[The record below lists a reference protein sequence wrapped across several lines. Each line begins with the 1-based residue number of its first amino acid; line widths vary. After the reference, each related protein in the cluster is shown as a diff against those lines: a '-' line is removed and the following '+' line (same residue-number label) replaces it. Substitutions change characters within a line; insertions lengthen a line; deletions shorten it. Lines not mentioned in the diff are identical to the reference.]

1 MDHQQQE
8 LLLALVEKSVRVI
21 PLDKEEWEAKAGLA
35 AVSVSDADDGDDDN
49 GDNKDDEDKDE
60 DTVDSSIGSTK
71 YSLDGRSLIFPTLS
85 NLRKACL
92 SSPSLSSA
100 PTSSPTSSKAR
111 DRKALIAALEKWIFQ
126 NHWKPQRNNGRGES
140 KHHNRNR
147 NHNHNPKGVSVL
159 SNSGLEGA
167 TNPRSLL
174 DLYVS
179 RVVSEEKYR
188 KRASQEESF
197 VADKAA
203 AATPQHHYHEKVQ
216 TKQKQEQTQQRNNKQ
231 RQPGKLGCALLQE
244 RDSSRSLLL
253 RSHNTLLDGEVFS
266 SSSNSNSSSHSNS
279 PSNSTTNSNGSPSRT
294 AILRCAASLYY
305 RIWYFRT
312 IHKKDLRRAY
322 GFAVASS
329 VSSSGKRVTLRIS
342 LLLLEKPSGNL
353 RDGPSIGGRYPLYVY
368 KTRYDLPEPGRTS
381 SSSSSSSAL
390 SPPLSSSK
398 VLYELS
404 QFLYCHSKSWPCP
417 YKDSRFLTTVRSSPG
432 GMLLPDEPVR
442 EPPTE
447 RIRKKV
453 ARAASGVI
461 IPIHHLEGCKI
472 IPTITSSLVI
482 YCRDSLAV
490 RELLKCS
497 GGLEEEGEDP
507 EGMKKL
513 IKAFTTVAT
522 NNSNSIQ
529 KNENEWYVKF
539 KTPSFGLFWDTSRS
553 AINGPRGGLLKK
565 GRNESSHLP
574 CIRRWLFLH
583 PVDSWVGS
591 FRSITITRSA
601 GVAFSRA
608 VQEYGMSWAS
618 YQREFL
624 GLVKSTLRIQACC
637 NSLVHGDIH
646 EGNLLYYHHHH
657 HRSSDNNDD
666 KDKDKDKDNNSDIE
680 SVKSSHHE
688 NDKLFPIGQQLVLID
703 WDEASR
709 PKPFRRNTLTDEERL
724 RYPEGLL
731 DFPEQYTQQQ
741 LMHLFGKLAMSFFPS
756 ETTQI
761 VSTNEGDS
769 DLDNAWMVPLLV
781 PPPPEPTVVAGAAT
795 TSTTSTFT
803 TTTITAT
810 PESYTKFL
818 GRSAVEQ
825 RFKAML
831 RGLEGIHH

>member
-21 PLDKEEWEAKAGLA
+21 PLDEEEWEAKAGVDVA
-35 AVSVSDADDGDDDN
+35 SASASSVDNDN
-49 GDNKDDEDKDE
+49 GDNKDDEDEDKDNDNDSK
-60 DTVDSSIGSTK
+60 DTVTTCDSSIGTK
-71 YSLDGRSLIFPTLS
+71 HSLDGRPLIFPTMS

-92 SSPSLSSA
+92 VSPSSSS
-100 PTSSPTSSKAR
+100 TSTSTSSKTR

-126 NHWKPQRNNGRGES
+126 NHWKPQRNNDKGES
-140 KHHNRNR
+140 KQHNH
-147 NHNHNPKGVSVL
+147 NHNHNPKGVKVL

-179 RVVSEEKYR
+179 RVVSEEKCR
-188 KRASQEESF
+188 KRVSQEKSF

-203 AATPQHHYHEKVQ
+203 GATPQSHHHKKVETKQ
-216 TKQKQEQTQQRNNKQ
+216 KQKQEQNQQRHNKP

-253 RSHNTLLDGEVFS
+253 RCHNTLLDGEVFL
-266 SSSNSNSSSHSNS
+266 SSSNS
-279 PSNSTTNSNGSPSRT
+279 NSNGSPSRT

-305 RIWYFRT
+305 RLWYFRT

-368 KTRYDLPEPGRTS
+368 KTRYDLPEPGRAS
-381 SSSSSSSAL
+381 SSSSSSSAS

-404 QFLYCHSKSWPCP
+404 QFLYHHSKSWPCP
-417 YKDSRFLTTVRSSPG
+417 YKDSRSLTTVRSSPG

-453 ARAASGVI
+453 ARSASGA

-490 RELLKCS
+490 RELLNCS
-497 GGLEEEGEDP
+497 GGPEEEGEDP
-507 EGMKKL
+507 VGIAKL

-522 NNSNSIQ
+522 NNSNDNP

-565 GRNESSHLP
+565 GRNASSHLL
-574 CIRRWLFLH
+574 CVRRWLFLH
-583 PVDSWVGS
+583 PVDSYVGS

-624 GLVKSTLRIQACC
+624 GLAKSTLRIQACC

-657 HRSSDNNDD
+657 HRNSDNNDNEN
-666 KDKDKDKDNNSDIE
+666 KDKDSNDDKDNNDVKKSD
-680 SVKSSHHE
+680 KSSHNE

-741 LMHLFGKLAMSFFPS
+741 LMHLFGKLATSHFPS

-761 VSTNEGDS
+761 VSTNEGDL
-769 DLDNAWMVPLLV
+769 DPDNAWMVPLLV
-781 PPPPEPTVVAGAAT
+781 PPPPEPTAAAAAT
-795 TSTTSTFT
+795 TSTTT
-803 TTTITAT
+803 TSDT

-831 RGLEGIHH
+831 RGLEDIHH